1 VVEGE
6 SRIGSSTGAIQ
17 RVSLRP
23 EDPAAYP
30 PVIKAVLGAD
40 LIVLGPGSLYTSL
53 IPNLLVPDLAAAIG
67 ASQALRVY
75 VCNTATQPGETDGYD
90 AGAHVRAIE
99 RHTQPGLFPVVM
111 ANANRTGELL
121 PHLRWVSPTLA
132 APKGPGGGS
141 TQPELVLADLTDAA
155 RPWRH
160 DSEKLA
166 AALLELL
173 DQRRSAS
180 FS

>member
-1 VVEGE
+1 LP
-6 SRIGSSTGAIQ
+6 GAFL

-23 EDPAAYP
+23 EDPPAYP

-53 IPNLLVPDLAAAIG
+53 IPNLLVPDLAVAIE
-67 ASQALRVY
+67 SSPALKVY
-75 VCNTATQPGETDGYD
+75 VCNTATQPGETDAYD
-90 AGAHVRAIE
+90 VGAHVQAIE
-99 RHTQPGLFPVVM
+99 RHTRPGLVQLVM
-111 ANANRTGELL
+111 ANANRGGVLL
-121 PHLRWVSPTLA
+121 PQLKWVAPTLTGL
-132 APKGPGGGS
+132 APGLA
-141 TQPELVLADLTDAA
+141 PELVEADLADEA

-173 DQRRSAS
+173 EQRRSLP
-180 FS
+180 FN